1 MKLKSCPKCRY
12 WKPAFGYESSVAQF
26 FVRCPA
32 CGFTGLAAYE
42 RAVAG
47 VLWQTADA
55 PDQQG
60 KLTIPL

>member
-1 MKLKSCPKCRY
+1 MNLKSCPKCHWPR
-12 WKPAFGYESSVAQF
+12 PGFGYERTTDQF

-32 CGFTGLAAYE
+32 CGFTGLAAHD
-42 RAVAG
+42 RTVAG

>member
-1 MKLKSCPKCRY
+1 MKACPKCR
-12 WKPAFGYESSVAQF
+12 WPKPRFGYERLADQF

-32 CGFTGLAAYE
+32 CGFTGLGANS
-42 RAVAG
+42 RAVAE